1 MIETILKT
9 SLDTICATSK
19 MIVDNLVKDEA
30 LSKAYVTLIDTQT
43 EVAKKSVDAASEF
56 SREFYSAVTKR
67 EFYFD
72 LVKTMQE
79 ASKNFNFFAKK

>member
-56 SREFYSAVTKR
+56 GRELYASVSKRDFYLDSIKA
-67 EFYFD
+67 
-72 LVKTMQE
+72 MQE